1 LDVDERILDRFTIID
16 ILGRGAYGIVW
27 KVKEKVT
34 G

>member
-34 G
+34 D